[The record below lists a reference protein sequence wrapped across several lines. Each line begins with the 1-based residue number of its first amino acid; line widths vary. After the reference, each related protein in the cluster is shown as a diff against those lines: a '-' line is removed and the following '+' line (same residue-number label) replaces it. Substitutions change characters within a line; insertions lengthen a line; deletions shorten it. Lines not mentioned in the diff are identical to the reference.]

1 MVGIAAWSCAM
12 PQRHGFPLWVLG
24 AVVAALVAVS
34 APARVAA
41 QPVAA
46 VPVVAAAP
54 SAARE
59 LVVGT
64 KEAPPFAMKMP
75 DGSWTGAGIELWRRV
90 AQKLDLRYR
99 FQEADLQR
107 LVDGAADGTFDASV
121 AAITVTAAREQVV
134 DFSQPFYATGLGIAV
149 PMRDE
154 IAWLPVL
161 RSLLTVGFA
170 EALLALV
177 GVSLGVA
184 LIIWLAE
191 QRHNEHFARSRSGL
205 GSSVMWAAATMAQA
219 SAGGREPTTLIG
231 RCVAVLWLLA
241 SVVVIAS
248 FTAGITSQ
256 MTARQLEGLVHGE
269 DDLRLVR
276 VGAVAGTE
284 TVETL
289 NHDHVKPLTYQTVVE
304 GLQALKSGEIDAFV
318 YDRPLLA
325 WVVKE
330 KFHGSLKVLD
340 AVFDPHAAAGAL
352 PRGSAIRLPIDVA
365 LLQEVRGD
373 WWKDTLDRYMGKE

>member
-1 MVGIAAWSCAM
+1 MK
-12 PQRHGFPLWVLG
+12 
-24 AVVAALVAVS
+24 
-34 APARVAA
+34 
-41 QPVAA
+41 QPN
-46 VPVVAAAP
+46 
-54 SAARE
+54 
-59 LVVGT
+59 
-64 KEAPPFAMKMP
+64 
-75 DGSWTGAGIELWRRV
+75 GSWTGAGIELWRRV
-90 AQKLDLRYR
+90 AQKLDLHYQL
-99 FQEADLQR
+99 QEADLQQ

-121 AAITVTAAREQVV
+121 AAITVTAAREQLV

-149 PMRDE
+149 LRRDE

-161 RSLLTVGFA
+161 RSLLTAGFA
-170 EALLALV
+170 EAVLALV

-184 LIIWLAE
+184 LIVWLAE
-191 QRHNEHFARSRSGL
+191 QRHNEIFGRSRSGL
-205 GSSVMWAAATMAQA
+205 GSSIMWAAATMAQA
-219 SAGGREPTTLIG
+219 SAGTREPTTLIG

-284 TVETL
+284 TVEIL
-289 NHDHVKPLTYQTVVE
+289 DHDHAKPQTYQTVVE
-304 GLQALKSGEIDAFV
+304 GLQALKSGELDAFV

-330 KFHGSLKVLD
+330 KFYGSLKVLD
-340 AVFDPHAAAGAL
+340 TIFDPQVYAIAL
-352 PRGSAIRLPIDVA
+352 PRGSQIRIPLNVA
-365 LLQEVRGD
+365 LLEEVRGD
-373 WWKDTLDRYMGKE
+373 WWKETLNRYIGKN

>member
-1 MVGIAAWSCAM
+1 MHQRKHGTLFWLLSIA
-12 PQRHGFPLWVLG
+12 
-24 AVVAALVAVS
+24 VAALVAGS
-34 APARVAA
+34 ALSQAVAQPAATAASVAA
-41 QPVAA
+41 TSGTAKL
-46 VPVVAAAP
+46 
-54 SAARE
+54 

-64 KEAPPFAMKMP
+64 KEAPPFAMKQP

-90 AQKLDLRYR
+90 AQKLDLHYQL
-99 FQEADLQR
+99 QEADLQH
-107 LVDGAADGTFDASV
+107 LITGAADGTFDVSV
-121 AAITVTAAREQVV
+121 AAITVTAAREQLV
-134 DFSQPFYATGLGIAV
+134 DFTQPFYATGLGIAV
-149 PMRDE
+149 LKRDE
-154 IAWLPVL
+154 IAWLPIL

-170 EALLALV
+170 EAVLALV
-177 GVSLGVA
+177 GVSLSVA
-184 LIIWLAE
+184 LIVWLAE

-205 GSSVMWAAATMAQA
+205 GSSIMWAAATMAQS
-219 SAGGREPTTLIG
+219 SAGGREPMTLIG

-284 TVETL
+284 TVEIL
-289 NHDHVKPLTYQTVVE
+289 DHDHAKPQTYRTVME
-304 GLQALKSGEIDAFV
+304 GLQALKSGELDAFV

-330 KFHGSLKVLD
+330 KFYGSLKVLD
-340 AVFDPHAAAGAL
+340 TIFDPQVYAIAL
-352 PRGSAIRLPIDVA
+352 PHGSQIRVPLNVA
-365 LLQEVRGD
+365 LLEEVRGD
-373 WWKDTLDRYMGKE
+373 WWRETLNRYIGKN